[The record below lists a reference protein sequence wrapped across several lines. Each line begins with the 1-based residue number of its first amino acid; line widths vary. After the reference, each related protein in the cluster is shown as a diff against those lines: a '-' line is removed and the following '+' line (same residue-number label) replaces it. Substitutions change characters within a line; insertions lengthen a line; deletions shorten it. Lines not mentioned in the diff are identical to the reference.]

1 MNNFSEDIKKQFF
14 IELDVFRYPLRL
26 SHCDEVQ
33 NLLKMY
39 WLGDFWLFAWWKR
52 NHHYIVSGNKS
63 AVSVAIM
70 LNLLSLILKGKFRKG
85 LAVSIS
91 CSIFN
96 TYSLLPLQLKTNVTS
111 CFDKTFFVVF
121 DSFFQYI
128 DQKLK
133 VRLVWSVKYYERL
146 YKKLD

>member
-14 IELDVFRYPLRL
+14 IELDVFKDPLRL
-26 SHCDEVQ
+26 SHFDEAQ

-39 WLGDFWLFAWWKR
+39 WLGDFWLFASWKR
-52 NHHYIVSGNKS
+52 NHHYIGTANKS
-63 AVSVAIM
+63 GVSVAIM

-85 LAVSIS
+85 HALSIP

-96 TYSLLPLQLKTNVTS
+96 TYSLLPLHLKTNVTS
-111 CFDKTFFVVF
+111 CFGKTFFVVF

-128 DQKLK
+128 DQKFK

-146 YKKLD
+146 